1 MVVTAA
7 SQVIGASWGCVKLA
21 FTYARVWGISSINIS
36 WSWRRKCTRPAH
48 SNPSAAQ
55 TLGPLCFW
63 PREDCVSLNNLSA
76 ADVTRALE
84 KVLRGKAWG
93 LHRGLCKSSRTC
105 ALLNWEHVGEQ
116 LTRYKKM
123 STHRRLLLLKR
134 RREKRKGGLEVDLHE
149 GVLGGEKGLILY
161 CQVNK

>member
-63 PREDCVSLNNLSA
+63 PREQSECWWGNQSYAECAKWQSL
-76 ADVTRALE
+76 
-84 KVLRGKAWG
+84 KY
-93 LHRGLCKSSRTC
+93 LHRGLWART
-105 ALLNWEHVGEQ
+105 AEPTGLKTMWGHVFFWS
-116 LTRYKKM
+116 YKAYAVQCSK
-123 STHRRLLLLKR
+123 K
-134 RREKRKGGLEVDLHE
+134 EKRTRWERRGQLCSGNHLNFYGKCFPNVEVSP
-149 GVLGGEKGLILY
+149 
-161 CQVNK
+161 